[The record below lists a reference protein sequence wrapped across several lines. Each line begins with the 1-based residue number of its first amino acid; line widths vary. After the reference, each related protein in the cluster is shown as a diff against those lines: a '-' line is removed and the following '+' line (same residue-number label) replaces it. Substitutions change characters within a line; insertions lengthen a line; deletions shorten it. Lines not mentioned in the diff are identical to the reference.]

1 MYLERHTVYT
11 HAERAEAWSS
21 AAKIVETYSDEMIKR
36 WKEEIDT
43 YLVFVRRR
51 LTPRLEITCLTE

>member
-11 HAERAEAWSS
+11 HAERTEAWSS

-43 YLVFVRRR
+43 YLVFVRRQ
-51 LTPRLEITCLTE
+51 LTRILAFTSLTK